1 MEAAIMSI
9 YHEKRKINP
18 SEAREFIKNIL
29 KQNNYNVSLTAKIL
43 GISRHT
49 VRRARDGDLN
59 DYSRAPKKPKTKY
72 NNKFRNLYQKM
83 FISIYQ
89 KRIYLYMPI
98 TL

>member
-72 NNKFRNLYQKM
+72 NNKFRNLILDEARNTK
-83 FISIYQ
+83 FGA
-89 KRIYLYMPI
+89 RR
-98 TL
+98 